1 MLILP
6 DTCLYPFIIRSPNKE
21 KRSALIASLLAR
33 FLFPFHKAFAGKPLY
48 SAPVRAAERP
58 VRAIFTTAFPRGLQT
73 PENAAC
79 KECRH
84 MGTPPYVLHNEHS

>member
-6 DTCLYPFIIRSPNKE
+6 DTCLGPVIISIRKKK
-21 KRSALIASLLAR
+21 KRPDLIASLLAR
-33 FLFPFHKAFAGKPLY
+33 FLFPFHKAFAEKPLY

-58 VRAIFTTAFPRGLQT
+58 VWEIFTAAFPRGLKT

-79 KECRH
+79 KECRQ
-84 MGTPPYVLHNEHS
+84 MGMPPYVPHNEHT